1 MLSRRQFLQAAGIAV
16 AAHALPRLPLPASSF
31 EPLYGQTLFVRAL
44 ETLPVYAAPDAAA
57 PLVTRLW
64 SDTVTQILDTRG
76 GWYHLPDGFAPRQS
90 IQPMIA
96 PARITE
102 TPAAP
107 PFWAEV
113 SGALAVVRAFCAA
126 SAPIRARIG
135 HGGVLY
141 VIDYLPGDGID
152 WYGVAENESSD
163 LLGWTQAA
171 VWSPARLDR
180 ALPTLSLAVDTRTR
194 QLIVYDG
201 DRVLLTA
208 PVATGRDLLP
218 GVYPITRRRP
228 TKSQDG
234 YTGAPWS
241 LAFGD
246 DLNLSGVYWH
256 NCFGAAAPGAALQV
270 TPALAKWLYPRAA
283 TVIIS

>member
-16 AAHALPRLPLPASSF
+16 VAHALPRLPAPSF
-31 EPLYGQTLFVRAL
+31 EPPYGQTLFGRAL
-44 ETLPVYAAPDAAA
+44 ETLPVHAAPDAAA

-64 SDTVTQILDTRG
+64 SDTVTPILDTRG
-76 GWYHLPDGFAPRQS
+76 GWYRLPNGFAPRQG

-96 PARITE
+96 PARRAE

-126 SAPIRARIG
+126 NAPIRARVG

-141 VIDYLPGDGID
+141 VTDYLPDDGID
-152 WYGVAENESSD
+152 WYGVAENEGGD
-163 LLGWTQAA
+163 LLGWTQTAA
-171 VWSPARLDR
+171 WSPASVDH

-194 QLIVYDG
+194 QLTAYDG

-228 TKSQDG
+228 TESQDEH
-234 YTGAPWS
+234 TGAPWS

-246 DLNLSGVYWH
+246 DLTLSGAYWH
-256 NCFGAAAPGAALQV
+256 NRFGTTAPGAALQV